1 MIKSRLANAPLVPF
15 LLTLLAAVAFAYAT
29 ATLAIAQDQVQSWV
43 PAELEMPADIEV
55 LSDHEIGS
63 SLRMFSFSTESDV
76 DELLTDWEE
85 ALSAAGYAIIQ
96 GEGDILERVIEFSG
110 QGINNAKIA
119 VAPASADDHNIIEID
134 ATLQ

>member
-55 LSDHEIGS
+55 LSDYEIGS
-63 SLRMFSFSTESDV
+63 SLRMFSLSTESDV